1 MHAAAD
7 QHRFNGL
14 GPRSLAIFFGLSL
27 GGARWLERVVEPVV
41 ERYVRSR
48 RPDGEAN
55 ERTELDADERRRVR
69 IASTAVGSFVSSLG
83 AIILYQSNKRRRA
96 VKPASLINPLPT
108 LPIDGVKPVP
118 AAKGQSPTLELTLF
132 VLVRACDAL
141 VRGAYQSLPGRRGAL
156 ASFVAD
162 QMDTIVFA
170 VSCYK
175 IVRVARPFSLA
186 ADSSR
191 CSGAWP

>member
-1 MHAAAD
+1 LI
-7 QHRFNGL
+7 L
-14 GPRSLAIFFGLSL
+14 GAG
-27 GGARWLERVVEPVV
+27 RWLERVVEPLI
-41 ERYVRSR
+41 ERHVRSR
-48 RPDGEAN
+48 RVEGVHKDRA
-55 ERTELDADERRRVR
+55 ELDVEEKRRIR
-69 IASTAVGSFVSSLG
+69 IASTAVGSAISSLG

-108 LPIDGVKPVP
+108 LPIAGVKPVP

-141 VRGAYQSLPGRRGAL
+141 VRGAWQALPGKRGPVATL
-156 ASFVAD
+156 IAD

-175 IVRVARPFSLA
+175 IMVRRARLTTLTPSSSAGSTCRIACPSPMCA
-186 ADSSR
+186 ADPRVS
-191 CSGAWP
+191 